1 MPDTIG
7 FALATAFLAS
17 VFTVFGMID
26 RLVAGVAGEIRY
38 SIAPA
43 MVSGVQAWRS
53 EHPVREPFPGAADDG
68 DVTPGGET
76 APDRHDPGLVVP
88 VTSVPHRAWHLFG
101 RVMRLLVAAR
111 RRLLGV
117 PLGA

>member
-26 RLVAGVAGEIRY
+26 RFVAGVTGEIRY

-43 MVSGVQAWRS
+43 VVSGVQAWRS
-53 EHPVREPFPGAADDG
+53 ERPVREPSPGARDDG
-68 DVTPGGET
+68 DGTPGGET
-76 APDRHDPGLVVP
+76 VPDRHDPDLVVP
-88 VTSVPHRAWHLFG
+88 LTGVPHRGWHLFG
-101 RVMRLLVAAR
+101 RVMRLAVAAH
-111 RRLLGV
+111 RRLPGT